1 MSENKNIYT
10 LADAAEI
17 VYLTK
22 ENAKFFKNCDFLAA
36 EITAPDEDG
45 NLKTEKHERVW
56 LHRSF
61 PFNMPEEY
69 ISVQNKDQEELGLI
83 KKLSDLASDEVD
95 LVRAELERKYYTP
108 KLKKIITLKETR
120 GFSFWQVI
128 TDAGELSF
136 TLQDTSRSIAKIGE
150 DRAFVFDICGNR
162 YEIESL
168 KALDKKSFR
177 KLELYL

>member
-1 MSENKNIYT
+1 MSDNKNVYT

-17 VYLTK
+17 VYLNK
-22 ENAKFFKNCDFLAA
+22 DNAKFFMSCDFLGA
-36 EITAPDEDG
+36 ELTLPDEEG
-45 NLKTEKHERVW
+45 NLKTEKYERVW

-69 ISVQNKDQEELGLI
+69 ISVQNKDQEELALI
-83 KKLSDLASDEVD
+83 KSLSDLPEEAAT
-95 LVRAELERKYYTP
+95 LVREELERKYYTP

-136 TLQDTSRSIAKIGE
+136 TLQDTSKSIARISE
-150 DRAFVFDICGNR
+150 DRAFIFDICGNR